1 MTLTLILTAGGLLLA
16 FFVLF
21 VFLFRGSTVESA
33 LVEKVTRPVSVST
46 NLVTDPTVPALDER
60 GMINVDSV
68 AKPFSWIRG
77 IFSGSPD
84 TNLAKRLALAG
95 FRKPAHA
102 DIFLGSR
109 LVFPPLLAFA
119 VAYVAG
125 ENGVFY
131 FLLTLVLAF
140 FIPDFWLTW
149 AINKRRENIR
159 LAVPDALDLLAI
171 CMEAGLSL
179 DQSVLRVGQ
188 EIRVAHRGLAEE
200 LLQVNMEQ
208 RVGVPRLAAWKA
220 MADRLDIENV
230 RAFVAMLIQTDRFGT
245 PLSKSLGAFSDALR
259 TQRRQKAEE
268 VAAKTTIK
276 LVFPLVFFILPEV
289 FIVTVAPAIITVMKN
304 MGALGGNT

>member
-1 MTLTLILTAGGLLLA
+1 MTFTLILTAAGLLVA

-33 LVEKVTRPVSVST
+33 LVEKVTRPVSISQ
-46 NLVTDPTVPALDER
+46 LPGDVTVAAAPEQGILDVER
-60 GMINVDSV
+60 V
-68 AKPFSWIRG
+68 AKPFAWVRG

-84 TNLAKRLALAG
+84 TNLARRLALAG
-95 FRKPAHA
+95 YRKPAHS

-109 LVFPPLLAFA
+109 LLLPPVLAFA

-125 ENGVFY
+125 NNGVFY
-131 FLLTLVLAF
+131 FLLTLVVAF
-140 FIPDFWLTW
+140 FLPDFWLTW

-188 EIRVAHRGLAEE
+188 ELRVAHPGLSEE

-230 RAFVAMLIQTDRFGT
+230 RAFVAMLVQTDRFGT

-268 VAAKTTIK
+268 MAAKTTIK
-276 LVFPLVFFILPEV
+276 LVFPLVLFILPEV

-304 MGALGGNT
+304 MGALGGNS